1 MLLFGGRHWNISS
14 SLQLMGKKLENNQE
28 ADTSI
33 IRVHLHVYN
42 NTGPDPEL
50 IGAPEL

>member
-14 SLQLMGKKLENNQE
+14 SLQLVEKIKNDQE

-33 IRVHLHVYN
+33 IHVPIQKEN

-50 IGAPEL
+50 NGLTGL